1 MRGEDGNLL
10 VLDIASVLC
19 GPNKCF
25 ISIAFKSKHK
35 HCRLPGLLCF
45 QTFSSNFLKT
55 QKTKSTVLLGRYR
68 TFHEQLTSSIFVCL
82 SGSRYMYIY
91 ILIIVGSKHIGS
103 KNMEDIW
110 NTYPDAQCMAYLP
123 TFG

>member
-82 SGSRYMYIY
+82 SGSRYIHHLGEVQQPHMNS
-91 ILIIVGSKHIGS
+91 LANFSQVRCTGRVS
-103 KNMEDIW
+103 
-110 NTYPDAQCMAYLP
+110 LLV
-123 TFG
+123 

>member
-82 SGSRYMYIY
+82 SGSRYATN
-91 ILIIVGSKHIGS
+91 S
-103 KNMEDIW
+103 
-110 NTYPDAQCMAYLP
+110 
-123 TFG
+123 